1 MDIEWRIRQ
10 ATELTPAEQ
19 QLAQVVLAM
28 GERIQATSIKELARA
43 ASVSIATVH
52 RFCKKIGLEGFKELK
67 IELARSIAANDDAPT
82 PVDINFPFNAG
93 DDAQTIVPA
102 IRSLYEATLRD
113 TCELLDVS
121 ELRRAAKLVG
131 SARRVGIYTQSHNL
145 YPAQMMCDRLLSIG
159 HDAFCH
165 ENIQRQYRCA
175 LAADKHDVAIFISYS
190 GLTPEVGGRIDVL
203 TRNQVPIVFVGTPGA
218 RLRHP
223 GLAAYLLVS
232 DREHLQDRITQLAS
246 HIAVQFVLDALFS
259 CVFANTYDESAT
271 FLETA
276 RPYMWSVPGQAD
288 DVERA

>member
-67 IELARSIAANDDAPT
+67 IELARSMAANDDAPM

-113 TCELLDVS
+113 TCELLDAS

-131 SARRVGIYTQSHNL
+131 SARRVGIYTHSHNL

-175 LAADKHDVAIFISYS
+175 LAADKDDVAIFISYS

-259 CVFANTYDESAT
+259 CVFANTYDESAA

-276 RPYMWSVPGQAD
+276 RPYMWSVPGQTD
-288 DVERA
+288 DAERA

>member
-67 IELARSIAANDDAPT
+67 IELARSMAASGDASM

-93 DDAQTIVPA
+93 DDAQTIVPS

-113 TCELLDVS
+113 TCELLDAS
-121 ELRRAAKLVG
+121 ELRRAAELVG
-131 SARRVGIYTQSHNL
+131 RARRVGIYTQSHNL

-165 ENIQRQYRCA
+165 EDVERQYRCA
-175 LAADKHDVAIFISYS
+175 LAADKHDAAIFISYS

-259 CVFANTYDESAT
+259 CVFANTYDESAA

-288 DVERA
+288 DAERA

>member
-19 QLAQVVLAM
+19 KLAQVVLAM
-28 GERIQATSIKELARA
+28 GERIQATSIKELAHA

-67 IELARSIAANDDAPT
+67 IELARSMAANDDEPM

-165 ENIQRQYRCA
+165 EDIQRQYRCA
-175 LAADKHDVAIFISYS
+175 LAADKDDAAIFISYS

-259 CVFANTYDESAT
+259 CVFANTYDESAA
-271 FLETA
+271 FLEAA

-288 DVERA
+288 DAERA